1 MSSRPRAVSESGDRV
16 LDEAGLA
23 VAAPGAAWARVREA
37 RSWDLTARQLCDLEL
52 VLNGAFAPLA
62 GFMSAA
68 EYEGVLR
75 AMRLPSGALWP
86 IPVTLDVSEAFAA
99 ALGPGETIALRDG
112 EGVPVAVM
120 EVGETWR
127 PEKVEEARAVY
138 GTVDDAHPGV
148 SYLLHRTH
156 PVYASGRVF
165 GLGPVPH
172 YDHRALRH
180 SPAALRERFRELGWR
195 RVVAFQTRNPLHRAH
210 VELAREAMRA
220 CEANLLLHPV
230 VGQTAPGDI
239 DRYTRV
245 RCYRRVLGRFP
256 HGTVIL
262 SLLNLA
268 MRMAGPREA
277 LWHAIMRRNHG
288 CTHFIVGRDHAAPGA
303 GRDGRAFY
311 GPYDA
316 QALMAE
322 HEDELGIAM
331 VPFHEIVYAQNAKRT
346 LPAHRVADG
355 DRALSL
361 SGAELRRRLAMGL
374 ELPDWFTF
382 PEVAQ
387 ELRRAFPPRRR
398 QGFAVLFTGL
408 SGAGKSTLANA
419 FAAMLAGAAPVFEDA
434 PFPIRRQAQADLAV
448 ACFGLARGGARR
460 DSPRPQAA
468 HRAAHRSC
476 PGCGKAAKPAAR
488 GRCDPRLAGGRFPL
502 CFEAL
507 DRSLRQGTA
516 AGTGRAARR
525 NWATPYA
532 EYFCAQ
538 GLENTHLEILGP
550 PPTIAR
556 RRSASSRVVSSPDAR
571 NEQRSQGPRVR
582 RSGEALRIGTRTV

>member
-1 MSSRPRAVSESGDRV
+1 MSESGDRV
-16 LDEAGLA
+16 LDETGLG
-23 VAAPGAAWARVREA
+23 VAAPGEAWARVREA

-52 VLNGAFAPLA
+52 LLNGAFAPLA

-99 ALGPGETIALRDG
+99 ALGRGETIALRDG

-127 PEKVEEARAVY
+127 PGKVEEARAVY

-165 GLGPVPH
+165 GLDPVPH

-180 SPAALRERFRELGWR
+180 SPAALRERFRKLRWR

-230 VGQTAPGDI
+230 VGETAPGDI

-256 HGTVIL
+256 RGTVTL

-268 MRMAGPREA
+268 MRMAGSREA
-277 LWHAIMRRNHG
+277 LWHAIVRRNHG

-303 GRDGRAFY
+303 RRAFY

-331 VPFHEIVYAQNAKRT
+331 VAFQEVVYAEKAKRY
-346 LPAHRVADG
+346 LPARRVADG

-374 ELPDWFTF
+374 EIPDWFTF

-387 ELRRAFPPRRR
+387 ELRRAFPPRHR

-419 FAAMLAGAAPVFEDA
+419 LAAMLRE
-434 PFPIRRQAQADLAV
+434 R
-448 ACFGLARGGARR
+448 GARR
-460 DSPRPQAA
+460 VTLLDGDVVRRRLSSELGFSGAHRQIHLRRIGFVAAEIRVRARFVRKCTVRDSPLMATDHPTC
-468 HRAAHRSC
+468 RA
-476 PGCGKAAKPAAR
+476 KVQ
-488 GRCDPRLAGGRFPL
+488 
-502 CFEAL
+502 
-507 DRSLRQGTA
+507 SL
-516 AGTGRAARR
+516 
-525 NWATPYA
+525 
-532 EYFCAQ
+532 
-538 GLENTHLEILGP
+538 P
-550 PPTIAR
+550 PPSSGAAATVSVSLSLFKGRPGGTREDADKRQPGSDR
-556 RRSASSRVVSSPDAR
+556 RC
-571 NEQRSQGPRVR
+571 RVR
-582 RSGEALRIGTRTV
+582 RRCCNGKTNVFVRHSSDMERQHQNRRIIRTLRRSTGT